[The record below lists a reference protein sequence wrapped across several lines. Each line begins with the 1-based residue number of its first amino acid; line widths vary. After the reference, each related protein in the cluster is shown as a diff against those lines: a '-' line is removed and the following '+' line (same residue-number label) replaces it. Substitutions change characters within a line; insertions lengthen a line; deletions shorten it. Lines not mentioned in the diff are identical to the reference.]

1 MIEFA
6 APLWFWAFAGFPF
19 VIALYLNSERRR
31 RIVLDWLIA
40 ARLQPRLAGSVSV
53 GKRRV
58 SFVLTLLAFA
68 LAICALARP
77 QWGFSWEERRDL
89 GRDILIAVDT
99 SRSMLA
105 ADLQPS
111 RLKRAKLAAED
122 LLTQLKGDRVGVI
135 AFAGSSFLQ
144 APLTADFSAARDTIG
159 ELDSD
164 IIPRGGTNLTEA
176 ILAANDAFG
185 KGESEHRAL
194 IIFTDGEE
202 LEEDAV
208 KAAREHKDK
217 FRTFTV
223 GLGSADGAL
232 IPLLNERGGTEFVI
246 NEKGEYVKSK
256 LDEKRLREVAEAG
269 GGFYVHLQNG
279 PAEMKQIV
287 TDGLGKM
294 KDTSKSETQFLKKP
308 TERYQWPLAA
318 AVLCWMASLC
328 IGDRKRVARSV
339 ASVVMFALLQQP
351 TFAAAESGQSLF
363 SKSDYAG
370 AAKAFDEQRAKGE
383 SPELDYNLGI
393 SAYKAG
399 DFEASAEALS
409 RALGSG
415 SKAIQA
421 KAATALANTLA
432 RRSAKRDNKEEKISD
447 WKNAVQHYER
457 SIELDPANADAKHNL
472 AVQKRALAMLE
483 KKEEEKKQEEKK
495 NDKSEDKKDGEKS
508 EQEKQDGEKK
518 DGEKSE
524 QQKQDGE
531 KKDGEKSEQQKQ
543 DGEKKDGEKSEQEK
557 QDGEKKDGE
566 KSEQEKQDGEKKDG
580 EKKDGESGEEQ
591 KDGEKKDGEKGEKS
605 GKPKPGE
612 EGEKSDKPGEK
623 QQQAEQQKEGEK
635 KQGEL
640 KATNPG
646 EKNEDQEQQAAE
658 AAEEMAAAKEGRM
671 TQKDAKQ
678 LLESMRRTER
688 RVRLLDPRQE
698 MQNKPRSEKNW

>member
-1 MIEFA
+1 MMQFA

-19 VIALYLNSERRR
+19 VVAQFLHSERRR
-31 RIVLDWLIA
+31 KIVLNRLIA
-40 ARLQPRLAGSVSV
+40 ARLQPRLAGGASV
-53 GKRRV
+53 GKRRGA
-58 SFVLTLLAFA
+58 FVLTLLAFA

-77 QWGFSWEERRDL
+77 QWGFSWVERREL

-122 LLTQLKGDRVGVI
+122 LLAQLKGDRVGVI

-217 FRTFTV
+217 FRIFTV

-232 IPLLNERGGTEFVI
+232 IPLPNERGGTEFVR

-287 TDGLGKM
+287 TEGLGKM
-294 KDTSKSETQFLKKP
+294 KDTSTNESQFSKKP

-318 AVLCWMASLC
+318 AVACWIASLLV
-328 IGDRKRVARSV
+328 GEKKRMPAKALAVLLALSGS
-339 ASVVMFALLQQP
+339 AHAGETPTALFA
-351 TFAAAESGQSLF
+351 
-363 SKSDYAG
+363 KSDYAG
-370 AAKAFDEQRAKGE
+370 AAKAFEEQRGKRQA
-383 SPELDYNLGI
+383 PELDYNLGI

-399 DFEASAEALS
+399 ELDKAAESLSA
-409 RALGSG
+409 ALGNG
-415 SKAIQA
+415 GADLQP
-421 KAATALANTLA
+421 KAAFGLANVLA
-432 RRSAKRDNKEEKISD
+432 RRGVKQEKKEDKFSD
-447 WKNAVQHYER
+447 WKNAIQHYDR
-457 SIELDPANADAKHNL
+457 TL
-472 AVQKRALAMLE
+472 ALAPTHPDAAHNRELLKKLLEVEEKKQEEEKKEDKKEDEKKDQE
-483 KKEEEKKQEEKK
+483 KKEEEKSGDGKDGE
-495 NDKSEDKKDGEKS
+495 KKDGEKKDEQGKDGEKKS

-518 DGEKSE
+518 DG
-524 QQKQDGE
+524 
-531 KKDGEKSEQQKQ
+531 
-543 DGEKKDGEKSEQEK
+543 
-557 QDGEKKDGE
+557 
-566 KSEQEKQDGEKKDG
+566 KDG
-580 EKKDGESGEEQ
+580 EKKDGEE
-591 KDGEKKDGEKGEKS
+591 KDGE
-605 GKPKPGE
+605 PKPGE
-612 EGEKSDKPGEK
+612 KKEKSDKPGEK
-623 QQQAEQQKEGEK
+623 PEQAEPQKDGEK

-646 EKNEDQEQQAAE
+646 EKDADKEQQAAE

-698 MQNKPRSEKNW
+698 ANSQNKPRPEKNW

>member
-1 MIEFA
+1 MIEFS

-19 VIALYLNSERRR
+19 LIALYFHAERRR
-31 RIVLDWLIA
+31 RVVLDRLIA
-40 ARLQPRLAGSVSV
+40 VRLQPRLAGSASL

-58 SFVLTLLAFA
+58 AFALTLLAFT
-68 LAICALARP
+68 LAVLALARP
-77 QWGFSWEERRDL
+77 QWGFSWEERRGL
-89 GRDILIAVDT
+89 GRDVLIAVDT

-122 LLTQLKGDRVGVI
+122 LLAQLTGDRVGVI

-208 KAAREHKDK
+208 KAARDHKDK
-217 FRTFTV
+217 FRIFTV

-232 IPLLNERGGTEFVI
+232 IPLTNERGATEFVK
-246 NEKGEYVKSK
+246 NDKGEYVKSK

-279 PAEMKQIV
+279 PTEMRQIV
-287 TDGLGKM
+287 TEGLGKM
-294 KDTSKSETQFLKKP
+294 KDTSTNESHFSKKP

-318 AVLCWMASLC
+318 AVACWIASVLV
-328 IGDRKRVARSV
+328 GEKKRVMPKALAV
-339 ASVVMFALLQQP
+339 LLALLSSAHADETP
-351 TFAAAESGQSLF
+351 ATLFA
-363 SKSDYAG
+363 KSDYAG
-370 AAKAFDEQRAKGE
+370 AAKAFEEQRAKRQA
-383 SPELDYNLGI
+383 PEIDYNLGI

-399 DFEASAEALS
+399 ELEKAAEALS
-409 RALGSG
+409 SALGNG
-415 SKAIQA
+415 DPRLQP
-421 KAATALANTLA
+421 KAAFGLANVLV
-432 RRSAKRDNKEEKISD
+432 RRGVKQEKKEDKVSD
-447 WKNAVQHYER
+447 WKNAIQHYDRTLALE
-457 SIELDPANADAKHNL
+457 PAHPDAAHNRDILKKLL
-472 AVQKRALAMLE
+472 A
-483 KKEEEKKQEEKK
+483 EEEKTQ
-495 NDKSEDKKDGEKS
+495 DDKKDGEN
-508 EQEKQDGEKK
+508 K
-518 DGEKSE
+518 DGDSKSKE
-524 QQKQDGE
+524 E
-531 KKDGEKSEQQKQ
+531 KDGEKSEQQKQ

-566 KSEQEKQDGEKKDG
+566 S
-580 EKKDGESGEEQ
+580 SEEQ
-591 KDGEKKDGEKGEKS
+591 KDGEKKDGEKEEKS

-612 EGEKSDKPGEK
+612 EGKESDKPGEK
-623 QQQAEQQKEGEK
+623 PQQAEQQKEGEK

-640 KATNPG
+640 KASNPTD
-646 EKNEDQEQQAAE
+646 KAEDKEQQAAD

-698 MQNKPRSEKNW
+698 MQNKPRAEKNW

>member
-6 APLWFWAFAGFPF
+6 APLWFWAFAALPF
-19 VIALYLNSERRR
+19 LIALYLRGESVRRTVMAR
-31 RIVLDWLIA
+31 LIA
-40 ARLQPRLAGSVSV
+40 ARLQPRLAGSASV

-58 SFVLTLLAFA
+58 SFVLTLLALA

-105 ADLQPS
+105 ADLQPN

-208 KAAREHKDK
+208 KAARDHKDK
-217 FRTFTV
+217 FRIFTV

-232 IPLLNERGGTEFVI
+232 IPLPNERGGTEFVR

-287 TDGLGKM
+287 TEGLGKM
-294 KDTSKSETQFLKKP
+294 KDTSTSESQFLKKP

-318 AVLCWMASLC
+318 AVACWIASML
-328 IGDRKRVARSV
+328 IGEKKRVPV
-339 ASVVMFALLQQP
+339 KALAVLLVWSSS
-351 TFAAAESGQSLF
+351 AHAAESGTGLF
-363 SKSDYAG
+363 AKSDYAG
-370 AAKAFDEQRAKGE
+370 AAKAFEEQRAKRQ
-383 SPELDYNLGI
+383 SPEVDYNLGI

-399 DFEASAEALS
+399 ELDKAAESLS
-409 RALGSG
+409 TALGTG
-415 SKAIQA
+415 EAALQP
-421 KAATALANTLA
+421 KAAFSLANVLA
-432 RRSAKRDNKEEKISD
+432 RRGVKQEKKEDKVSD
-447 WKNAVQHYER
+447 WKNAIQHYDR
-457 SIELDPANADAKHNL
+457 TL
-472 AVQKRALAMLE
+472 ALAPAHPDAAHNRDLL
-483 KKEEEKKQEEKK
+483 KKLLAEEEKTQDEQKKDDEKK
-495 NDKSEDKKDGEKS
+495 DDKKDGEKKEDES
-508 EQEKQDGEKK
+508 KSDEKK
-518 DGEKSE
+518 DG
-524 QQKQDGE
+524 
-531 KKDGEKSEQQKQ
+531 
-543 DGEKKDGEKSEQEK
+543 EK

-623 QQQAEQQKEGEK
+623 QQQAEQQKDGEK

-640 KATNPG
+640 KAANPG
-646 EKNEDQEQQAAE
+646 EKDADKEQQAAE